1 MKKALTILLLIIS
14 FLVIYFLQANFFSF
28 FTIARVKPNLFV
40 IFILFISLFA
50 GYKVGISF
58 GILSGLFLDIIIGK
72 NIGTTAIMFG
82 IIGAIGGYFDKNF
95 SKESKLTIILMVVGC
110 TFIYEIGAYLIQIIR
125 LSINVEIKEF
135 IIMLVIEAIYNII
148 LTIIIYPIF
157 QKAGYRI
164 EDIFK
169 GNQILTRYF

>member
-72 NIGTTAIMFG
+72 SIGTTAIMFG